1 MTHGLLN
8 GGRTA
13 GVSETQYFKFYAEDF
28 EILGGLEMEDIG
40 RVTFWLLAGLAHGG
54 NELPEDARLGAIVKS
69 LRYKNAVWE
78 CEEDA

>member
-1 MTHGLLN
+1 M
-8 GGRTA
+8 
-13 GVSETQYFKFYAEDF
+13 SKMQYFKFYAEDF
-28 EILGGLEMEDIG
+28 EVLGDLELEDIG
-40 RVTFWLLAGLAHGG
+40 AVTFWVLAGLAHGG